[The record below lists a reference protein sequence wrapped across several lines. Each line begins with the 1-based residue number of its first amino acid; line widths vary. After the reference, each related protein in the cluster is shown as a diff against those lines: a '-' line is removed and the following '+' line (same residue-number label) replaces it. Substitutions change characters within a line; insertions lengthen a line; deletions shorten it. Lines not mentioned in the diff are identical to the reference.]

1 MSEVG
6 YWKGDCLPWLYFD
19 LIVVDLKKTAFDQ
32 SDLINNRFAGGI
44 GELDFLFNC
53 LMQSTNKV
61 DRLLRD
67 VVRKRLEQ
75 MRQMEQESQRSRLSE
90 LLDRE
95 LVSNSEVNRDL
106 LDLLEVVLEVVW
118 VVPGNLDLLA

>member
-6 YWKGDCLPWLYFD
+6 YWKGDCLPRLYLD
-19 LIVVDLKKTAFDQ
+19 LIVIDLKKTTFDQ
-32 SDLINNRFAGGI
+32 SDLINNRFTGGI

-53 LMQSTNKV
+53 LMQTTNKV
-61 DRLLRD
+61 DRFLGD
-67 VVRKRLEQ
+67 VVRKSLEQ
-75 MRQMEQESQRSRLSE
+75 MRQMKQESQGSRLRE

-95 LVSNSEVNRDL
+95 LISNSKVNRDL

-118 VVPGNLDLLA
+118 AVPGNLDFLA

>member
-67 VVRKRLEQ
+67 VVRKRLEK